1 MLTIAASLMVSRGQ
15 ECAFYFP
22 RTEGA
27 EVELTSYNASDKIQG
42 RNVQK
47 ITSVKN
53 TPEGTVATIRSTA
66 FDAKGKQTTESTLEV
81 RCKDGI
87 FYFDLES
94 LLGNT
99 GMAQAEGME
108 MSIAG
113 ENLQLPSS
121 LKPGDMLKDAN
132 VQMNMSSGGIPVMNM
147 SVLITNRKVEA
158 KENLTTPA
166 GTFECYKIS
175 YDTESKMGFVI
186 KTKGVQWYAQEV
198 GLVKAENYD
207 AKGKLTGYELL
218 TAIRK

>member
-1 MLTIAASLMVSRGQ
+1 MLTLTANLMVGRAQ

-42 RNVQK
+42 KNVQK
-47 ITSVKN
+47 IISVKN
-53 TPEGTVATIRSTA
+53 TPEGTIATIKSTA
-66 FDAKGKQTTESTLEV
+66 FDAKDKQTAESTLEV

-99 GMAQAEGME
+99 GMTETEGME
-108 MSIAG
+108 MSISG

-132 VQMNMSSGGIPVMNM
+132 VQMSMSSGGIPVMNM
-147 SVLITNRKVEA
+147 SVRISNRKVEA

-166 GTFECYKIS
+166 GTFDCYKIS
-175 YDTESKMGFVI
+175 YDVESKMGFVI

-198 GLVKAENYD
+198 GLVKAENFD
-207 AKGKLTGYELL
+207 TKGKRTGYELL